1 MMTELLKDNLLETQK
16 DMTRL
21 FNQTYN
27 FDDRQEQTPQ
37 WLIDRN
43 QEEAQKKMSKEQSKE
58 EKKKELQAFK
68 ARV

>member
-1 MMTELLKDNLLETQK
+1 MMNELLKDNLLETQK

-27 FDDRQEQTPQ
+27 FSDRQEQTPQ

-43 QEEAQKKMSKEQSKE
+43 QEEAKKKMNKEQTKE
-58 EKKKELQAFK
+58 EKRKELE
-68 ARV
+68 